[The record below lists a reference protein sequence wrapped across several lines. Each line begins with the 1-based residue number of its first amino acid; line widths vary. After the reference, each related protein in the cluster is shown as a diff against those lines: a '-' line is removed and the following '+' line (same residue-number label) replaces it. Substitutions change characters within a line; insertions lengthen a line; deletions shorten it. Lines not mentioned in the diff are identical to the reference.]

1 MPPKRGR
8 GGAGGAGRGAG
19 RGGGPVIAA
28 AAPSGAGSGAASA
41 TAPSGPPSHVAT
53 VGVKRPGFGK
63 SGRAVTVITNH
74 FPCKI
79 PTGIIY
85 HYDVYTHIFPTSG
98 VLSSVIAIDKKLP
111 ARVNVQTMNL
121 LQDTLQPNVFV
132 PKGAYDGQ
140 KNLFTTKKLDLG
152 ENDTRTFEI
161 PLGEARG
168 DRPPR
173 TRKIKITLVAE
184 INPEVLAQ
192 FQLGRHAQDNEV
204 QTALTAL
211 NVALRHEPISRYAFN
226 TRSFFLPNGIQ
237 KVGFGLQL
245 WPGVF
250 QSIRPAISSMHL
262 NVDTST
268 GVIFTPGPLI
278 THSLEFLERR
288 LPADLARLN
297 SRDLR
302 SLASHLRGL
311 RIAITYL
318 TGKKPEKSIMDLT
331 DKGASQFMFESNGKK
346 ISVADYFKQTY
357 KKTLQFPQLPCV
369 KVSQT
374 SVIPMEFCEVLPGQ
388 LMRKGVPKELTDDMI
403 KFSRRALNHQSA
415 IVSQFGIT
423 VETNPVECPARVL
436 DAPQIQ
442 YSKPMRAGGG
452 VWNLRNERLKQP
464 AVIKGWI
471 MAIFERR
478 QVFTEEIARKT
489 IDSLKA
495 ACTEKG
501 IQGLDTNP
509 LIEWVP
515 AQGDTSKILTELG
528 GKFKTAR
535 GALPNLIVAIM
546 PRSSGDIYPSVK
558 RFGDVM
564 VCLFSCGLPI
574 RRLDNVIQ
582 AGVATQ
588 CMKADKAKG
597 QSMQYFGNVCLK
609 INVKLGGVNSV
620 LMPSDETKFLT
631 DPANPTMIMGADVA
645 HPAPGTE
652 GRPSFTALV
661 GSVDSV
667 ASKYVAAH
675 RAQKSRVEGI
685 TDLQEMAEDLIRKFQ
700 GYQKMVEKRN
710 TLGPKR
716 ILFYRD
722 GVSEG
727 QFRFVLEN
735 EVPALQRACKACGV
749 DTKITF
755 VIVGKRH
762 HTRMFPKDKANADKS
777 ENCLAGTVVDQ
788 VIGHPLEFDFFLLSH
803 AGLIGTSRPAHYS
816 VVHDDNNFTPDSLQK
831 LTFALCHVYAR
842 ATRSVSIPPPVY
854 YADIVCGRARH
865 HLPPD
870 FDMSDSAT
878 IASGTDA
885 EALLE
890 RIKAAYRP
898 THPTIARNMYF
909 Q

>member
-8 GGAGGAGRGAG
+8 GAAGGAGGAGRGAG
-19 RGGGPVIAA
+19 RGGSAIGA
-28 AAPSGAGSGAASA
+28 AAPAGAGRGGATSA
-41 TAPSGPPSHVAT
+41 APAGPASHVT
-53 VGVKRPGFGK
+53 TIGVKRPAFGK
-63 SGRAVTVITNH
+63 SGRAITVITNH

-85 HYDVYTHIFPTSG
+85 HYD
-98 VLSSVIAIDKKLP
+98 AIDKKLP

-121 LQDTLQPNVFV
+121 LQDTLEPNVFV

-152 ENDTRTFEI
+152 ENDTRTFEM

-226 TRSFFLPNGIQ
+226 ARSFFLPNGIQ

-268 GVIFTPGPLI
+268 GVIFTPGPVI

-288 LPADLARLN
+288 QPADLARLTP
-297 SRDLR
+297 RELH

-318 TGKKPEKSIMDLT
+318 TGKKPEKSIMGLT
-331 DKGASQFMFESNGKK
+331 DKGASQFMFESNSKK

-357 KKTLQFPQLPCV
+357 RKTLQFPQLPCV

-374 SVIPMEFCEVLPGQ
+374 AVIPMEFCEILPGQ
-388 LMRKGVPKELTDDMI
+388 LLRKGVPKELTDDMV
-403 KFSRRALNHQSA
+403 KFSRRKPGERLAAIKSSLSSLNHQSA
-415 IVSQFGIT
+415 VVSQFGIT
-423 VETNPVECPARVL
+423 IESNPVECPARIL
-436 DAPQIQ
+436 EAPQIQ
-442 YSKPMRAGGG
+442 YSKPMRVGGG

-464 AVIKGWI
+464 AIIKGWI
-471 MAIFERR
+471 MVVFERR

-495 ACTEKG
+495 ACMEKG

-528 GKFKTAR
+528 GKFKTVR

-558 RFGDVM
+558 RFGDVT
-564 VCLFSCGLPI
+564 
-574 RRLDNVIQ
+574 

-597 QSMQYFGNVCLK
+597 QSMQYYGNVCLK

-620 LMPSDETKFLT
+620 LMPSDETKFIT

-661 GSVDSV
+661 GSVDSI

-675 RAQKSRVEGI
+675 RAQRSRVEGI
-685 TDLQEMAEDLIRKFQ
+685 ADLQEMAEDLIKKFQ
-700 GYQKMVEKRN
+700 GYQKMVEKKN

-727 QFRFVLEN
+727 QFKFILEN
-735 EVPALQRACKACGV
+735 EVPALKRACKACGV
-749 DTKITF
+749 DTKITY

-762 HTRMFPKDKANADKS
+762 HTRVFPKDKANSDKS

-816 VVHDDNNFTPDSLQK
+816 VVHDDNSFTPDALQK

-885 EALLE
+885 EAMLE

>member
-19 RGGGPVIAA
+19 RGGGATAPTGAAAPPPGPAIQATGAGRGAGRGAASAA
-28 AAPSGAGSGAASA
+28 AAP
-41 TAPSGPPSHVAT
+41 PGPASHVT
-53 VGVKRPGFGK
+53 TIGVKRPGFGK
-63 SGRAVTVITNH
+63 SGRAMTVLVNH
-74 FPCKI
+74 FVCKI

-85 HYDVYTHIFPTSG
+85 HYD
-98 VLSSVIAIDKKLP
+98 AIDKKLP

-152 ENDTRTFEI
+152 ENDTRTFEM
-161 PLGEARG
+161 PLGEPRG
-168 DRPPR
+168 DKPPR

-184 INPEVLAQ
+184 INPEILAE
-192 FQLGRHAQDNEV
+192 FQRGRHAQDNEV

-211 NVALRHEPISRYAFN
+211 NVALRHEPISRFAFN
-226 TRSFFLPNGIQ
+226 TRSFFLPNGAQ
-237 KVGFGLQL
+237 RVGFGLQL

-268 GVIFTPGPLI
+268 GVIFTPGPVI
-278 THSLEFLERR
+278 NHSLEFMERR
-288 LPADLARLN
+288 QPADLARLTP
-297 SRDLR
+297 RELH
-302 SLASHLRGL
+302 SLASHLKGL

-318 TGKKPEKSIMDLT
+318 TGKRPEKSIFGLT
-331 DKGASQFMFESNGKK
+331 DKPASQFMFESNGKK

-357 KKTLQFPQLPCV
+357 KKQLQFPQLPCV

-374 SVIPMEFCEVLPGQ
+374 SVIPMELCEILPGQ
-388 LMRKGVPKELTDDMI
+388 LMRKAIPSQLTDDMV
-403 KFSRRALNHQSA
+403 KFSRRKPGERLATIKASLSSLNHQSS

-423 VETNPVECPARVL
+423 IETNPVECPARVL

-452 VWNLRNERLKQP
+452 VWNLRNERLRQP
-464 AVIKGWI
+464 ATIKGWVLV
-471 MAIFERR
+471 IFERR
-478 QVFTEEIARKT
+478 QWFNEEVAQKT
-489 IDSLKA
+489 IQSLKA

-501 IQGLDTNP
+501 IQGLDLNP
-509 LIEWVP
+509 LIDWASP
-515 AQGDTSKILTELG
+515 QGNISQILADLG
-528 GKFKTAR
+528 GKFKSVR

-546 PRSSGDIYPSVK
+546 PKSSGDIYPAVK
-558 RFGDVM
+558 RFGDVTH
-564 VCLFSCGLPI
+564 
-574 RRLDNVIQ
+574 
-582 AGVATQ
+582 GVATQ
-588 CMKADKAKG
+588 CMKGDKAKG
-597 QSMQYFGNVCLK
+597 QSPQYFGNVCLK
-609 INVKLGGVNSV
+609 INVKLGGVNSI
-620 LMPSDETKFLT
+620 LMPSEDTKFIT

-661 GSVDSV
+661 GSVDSI

-685 TDLQEMAEDLIRKFQ
+685 VDLQEMAEDLIKKFQ
-700 GYQKMVEKRN
+700 GYQKMVEKKN

-735 EVPALQRACKACGV
+735 ELPALQRACKACGV
-749 DTKITF
+749 DTKITL

-762 HTRMFPKDKANADKS
+762 HTRAFPKDKANADKS
-777 ENCLAGTVVDQ
+777 ENCLAGTVIDQ

-816 VVHDDNNFTPDSLQK
+816 VVHDDNNFTPDALQR

-854 YADIVCGRARH
+854 YADIVCGRAKH

-870 FDMSDSAT
+870 FDVSDSVT
-878 IASGTDA
+878 VASGTDA
-885 EALLE
+885 DALVE
-890 RIKAAYRP
+890 RVKAAYKP
-898 THPTIARNMYF
+898 THPNLARNMYF

>member
-28 AAPSGAGSGAASA
+28 AAPSGAGRGGAASA
-41 TAPSGPPSHVAT
+41 AAPSGPPSHVAT

-85 HYDVYTHIFPTSG
+85 HYD
-98 VLSSVIAIDKKLP
+98 AIDKKLP

-152 ENDTRTFEI
+152 ETDTRTFEM

-388 LMRKGVPKELTDDMI
+388 LMRKGVPKELTDDMV

-564 VCLFSCGLPI
+564 
-574 RRLDNVIQ
+574 

-727 QFRFVLEN
+727 QFKFVLEN

-898 THPTIARNMYF
+898 THPTIARNM
-909 Q
+909 

>member
-28 AAPSGAGSGAASA
+28 AAPSGAGRGGAASA
-41 TAPSGPPSHVAT
+41 AAPSGPPSHVAT

-85 HYDVYTHIFPTSG
+85 HYD
-98 VLSSVIAIDKKLP
+98 
-111 ARVNVQTMNL
+111 
-121 LQDTLQPNVFV
+121 
-132 PKGAYDGQ
+132 GAYDGQ

-152 ENDTRTFEI
+152 ETDTRTFEM

-302 SLASHLRGL
+302 SLA
-311 RIAITYL
+311 
-318 TGKKPEKSIMDLT
+318 KKSIMDLT

-388 LMRKGVPKELTDDMI
+388 LMRKGVPKELTDDMV
-403 KFSRRALNHQSA
+403 KFSRRKPSERLTAIKTSLSALNHQSA

-436 DAPQIQ
+436 MLL
-442 YSKPMRAGGG
+442 KFRGG

-546 PRSSGDIYPSVK
+546 PRSSGDIYP
-558 RFGDVM
+558 FGDVM
-564 VCLFSCGLPI
+564 
-574 RRLDNVIQ
+574 

-597 QSMQYFGNVCLK
+597 QNTKRLINR

-631 DPANPTMIMGADVA
+631 DPANPTMIMGLTSLIPPPVLKADRLSQLSWAVSIRLLVNMWQ
-645 HPAPGTE
+645 P
-652 GRPSFTALV
+652 PSPEV
-661 GSVDSV
+661 S
-667 ASKYVAAH
+667 
-675 RAQKSRVEGI
+675 GI

-716 ILFYRD
+716 ILFIVTEFPVISVALSLTPFTHS
-722 GVSEG
+722 GTEG
-727 QFRFVLEN
+727 QFKFVLEN